1 MLCADTTW
9 ETNGTTVAGGNG
21 QGDSLNQ
28 LNGSYAVFV
37 DSDDA
42 LFITDYYSHRVVKWN
57 RGATNGTLLAG
68 GQCGQIDQ
76 GQLCYPTAMTFGKD
90 GTMFVTVEDGKNGGV
105 ISWKQGATSGETLII
120 ANTSFYGIT
129 LDAAEKYLYLAHH
142 REHRV
147 VKYTK
152 DGIFESVVAG
162 GNGKGAALNQLDYR
176 KCVKRCPI
184 NYDIYFL
191 FL

>member
-1 MLCADTTW
+1 LNLTFLAIWCAGTTW
-9 ETNGTTVAGGNG
+9 KTNGTTVAGGNG

-57 RGATNGTLLAG
+57 RGATNGTLVAG

-76 GQLCYPTAMTFGKD
+76 GQLCYPTAMTFDKD
-90 GTMFVTVEDGKNGGV
+90 GTMFVTVEDGRNGGV
-105 ISWKQGATSGETLII
+105 ISWKKGATSGETLII

-129 LDAAEKYLYLAHH
+129 LDAEEKYLYLAHH

-162 GNGKGAALNQLDYR
+162 GNGNGAALNQLDYR

-184 NYDIYFL
+184 
-191 FL
+191 